1 MRAGTVFA
9 VIVTAI
15 VTAAVTSAV
24 WLGIFNL
31 RENER
36 TSAPVPSSATA
47 SRPTATANRAP
58 APVPARP
65 ELAPDPAFQADYR
78 ALAERRLTIPVSGT
92 MASHLM
98 NTFGDER
105 GGGGRAHQALDI
117 MAPRGT
123 PVVAVE
129 NGTVEKLFQSAA
141 GGLTIYQFDPTR
153 TYGYYYAH
161 LDRYADGIA
170 EGKSIKRGEVIG
182 YVGFTGN
189 ASPEG
194 PHLHFAIFKLGPEK
208 RWYEGV
214 PLNPFP
220 VLGGTAQSSHTL
232 PNRNET
238 AARNP

>member
-1 MRAGTVFA
+1 MRGGTVVA
-9 VIVTAI
+9 IVLTAI

-24 WLGIFNL
+24 WLTIFNL

-36 TSAPVPSSATA
+36 PATSVKPVETA
-47 SRPTATANRAP
+47 SSKP
-58 APVPARP
+58 AVPAAP
-65 ELAPDPAFQADYR
+65 KLAPDFASQAEYR

-98 NTFGDER
+98 NTFGDDR
-105 GGGGRAHQALDI
+105 GGGTRAHQALDI
-117 MAPRGT
+117 MAARGT

-129 NGTVEKLFQSAA
+129 DGKVEKLFQSAA

-153 TYGYYYAH
+153 TYNYYYAH
-161 LDRYADGIA
+161 LDRYAEGLT
-170 EGKSIKRGEVIG
+170 EGKPIKRGEVIG

-194 PHLHFAIFKLGPEK
+194 PHLHFAIFKLGAEK
-208 RWYEGV
+208 RWHEGV
-214 PLNPFP
+214 PLNPYP

>member
-1 MRAGTVFA
+1 MRPGTLFA
-9 VIVTAI
+9 VILTAV
-15 VTAAVTSAV
+15 VTAAATSAV
-24 WLGIFNL
+24 WLAIFNL
-31 RENER
+31 REDER
-36 TSAPVPSSATA
+36 TAAPAEPVATA
-47 SRPTATANRAP
+47 SRAP
-58 APVPARP
+58 AAVPAKPR
-65 ELAPDPAFQADYR
+65 LAPDLAPQADYR
-78 ALAERRLTIPVSGT
+78 ALAERRLTIPVAGT

-105 GGGGRAHQALDI
+105 GGGGRQHQALDI

-129 NGTVEKLFQSAA
+129 DGAVEKLFQSAP

-153 TYGYYYAH
+153 TYSYYYAH
-161 LDRYADGIA
+161 LDRYADGLT
-170 EGKSIKRGEVIG
+170 EGKAVKRGEVIG

-208 RWYEGV
+208 RWYEGA

-220 VLGGTAQSSHTL
+220 VLGGSAQSSHTL

-238 AARNP
+238 AARKP

>member
-1 MRAGTVFA
+1 MRAGTVVA
-9 VIVTAI
+9 VILTAI
-15 VTAAVTSAV
+15 VTAAITSAA
-24 WLGIFNL
+24 WLTIFNL

-36 TSAPVPSSATA
+36 AAAPAPAVATA
-47 SRPTATANRAP
+47 SRAPTAVPAP
-58 APVPARP
+58 APARP
-65 ELAPDPAFQADYR
+65 GLAPDLASQADYR
-78 ALAERRLTIPVSGT
+78 ALADKRLTIPVAGT

-105 GGGGRAHQALDI
+105 GGGARAHQALDI

-129 NGTVEKLFQSAA
+129 DGKIEKLFNSRA

-153 TYGYYYAH
+153 TYSYYYAH
-161 LDRYADGIA
+161 LDRYADGIV
-170 EGKSIKRGEVIG
+170 EGKSVKRGEVIG

-208 RWYEGV
+208 RWHEGA

>member
-1 MRAGTVFA
+1 MRAGT
-9 VIVTAI
+9 IVAIALTAI

-24 WLGIFNL
+24 WLTIFNL
-31 RENER
+31 RERESNA
-36 TSAPVPSSATA
+36 APAATA
-47 SRPTATANRAP
+47 SRAPAATASRAP
-58 APVPARP
+58 AAVPAPP
-65 ELAPDPAFQADYR
+65 ELAPDFPSQADYR
-78 ALAERRLTIPVSGT
+78 ALAGKRLTIPVAGT
-92 MASHLM
+92 MAAHLM

-105 GGGGRAHQALDI
+105 GGGDRAHQALDI

-129 NGTVEKLFQSAA
+129 DGRIEKLFNSRA
-141 GGLTIYQFDPTR
+141 GGLTIYQFDPMR
-153 TYGYYYAH
+153 TYSYYYAH
-161 LDRYADGIA
+161 LDRYADGVA
-170 EGKSIKRGEVIG
+170 EGKAVKRGEVIG

-189 ASPEG
+189 ASPAG
-194 PHLHFAIFKLGPEK
+194 PHLHFAIFRLGPEK
-208 RWYEGV
+208 RWYEGL

>member
-1 MRAGTVFA
+1 MRGGTVVA
-9 VIVTAI
+9 IILTAI

-24 WLGIFNL
+24 WLTIFNL

-36 TSAPVPSSATA
+36 ASAPAKPVASASSKSTA
-47 SRPTATANRAP
+47 
-58 APVPARP
+58 VPARP
-65 ELAPDPAFQADYR
+65 KLPPDFASQADYR

-98 NTFGDER
+98 NTFGDDR
-105 GGGGRAHQALDI
+105 GGGTRAHQALDI
-117 MAPRGT
+117 MAARGT

-129 NGTVEKLFQSAA
+129 DGKVEKLFQSAA

-153 TYGYYYAH
+153 TYSYYYAH
-161 LDRYADGIA
+161 LDRYAEGLT
-170 EGKSIKRGEVIG
+170 EGKAVKRGEVIG

-208 RWYEGV
+208 RWHEGA